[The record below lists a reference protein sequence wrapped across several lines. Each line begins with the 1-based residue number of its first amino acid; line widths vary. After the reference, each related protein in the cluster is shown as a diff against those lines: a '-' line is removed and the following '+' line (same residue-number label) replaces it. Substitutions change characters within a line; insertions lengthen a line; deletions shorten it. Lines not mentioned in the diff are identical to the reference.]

1 MKLGDGL
8 FLRSC
13 QEVAKLYPKIEFES
27 MIVDNCTMQM
37 VSNPRQF
44 DVCVMPN
51 LYGNIVDNL
60 AAGLVGGAGVV
71 AGSSWSSKCVVFEPV
86 RSNLIQ
92 FAQILIWEI
101 FQGARHTF
109 SEAVG
114 KNVAN
119 PTAMLL
125 CGAKMLNHI
134 NMQFYGDMIR
144 GAVERVLKAGK
155 VLVAKF

>member
-1 MKLGDGL
+1 
-8 FLRSC
+8 
-13 QEVAKLYPKIEFES
+13 
-27 MIVDNCTMQM
+27 
-37 VSNPRQF
+37 
-44 DVCVMPN
+44 MP
-51 LYGNIVDNL
+51 LTV
-60 AAGLVGGAGVV
+60 
-71 AGSSWSSKCVVFEPV
+71 
-86 RSNLIQ
+86 LI
-92 FAQILIWEI
+92 IIS
-101 FQGARHTF
+101 QGARHTF

-155 VLVAKF
+155 VPDVQK